1 MRIGHQN
8 GMMGSL
14 LNKLKVK
21 YKSLVINSE
30 NVQMTLKMTLR
41 KILRKFSKVTL
52 TVTWTTWILPKND
65 LFDLAYPQMTMQK

>member
-21 YKSLVINSE
+21 YKSLVICKE
-30 NVQMTLKMTLR
+30 DQLR
-41 KILRKFSKVTL
+41 KCSNDFE
-52 TVTWTTWILPKND
+52 ND
-65 LFDLAYPQMTMQK
+65 LEKNFEKILESDPNSNLNNLDFT